1 MKNNTKLFILS
12 ALLVSSTSCNTSTPV
27 IEDEAAYIESIE
39 LWQDERLE
47 GLKEKDGWLNLAG
60 IYWLEE
66 GIQTIG
72 SDSSNDII
80 FPAKAPAYL
89 GTLNVENEKVYLEV
103 SDNVELHYK
112 NELANE
118 LDLTYE
124 ASGDP
129 SYITHGD
136 FAWYIMRRHT
146 SLAIRLRDY
155 KNPAIAALDHIPSYP
170 IDPDYVVE
178 AELLPF
184 EENLIITVNTPF
196 EGYTQDYDCPGELHF
211 KIKGKGLKLFPFSSG
226 DGYFLIIADE
236 TSGIETYGAGRFMYV
251 NPDSTG
257 RIILDFNKAYNPP
270 CALTAFAACP
280 MPPKENYLPAKIEAG
295 EKMLGIH

>member
-1 MKNNTKLFILS
+1 MKNYTILFILF
-12 ALLVSSTSCNTSTPV
+12 ALLVTSTSCNTSTPV

-39 LWQDERLE
+39 RWQNERLE
-47 GLKEKDGWLNLAG
+47 GLKDKDGWLNLAG

-66 GIQTIG
+66 GIQTFG

-80 FPAKAPAYL
+80 FPAKAPAFI
-89 GTLNVENEKVYLEV
+89 GTLSVENETVHLEV
-103 SDNVELHYK
+103 NDDAELNYK
-112 NELANE
+112 NELAQE

-124 ASGDP
+124 SSGDP

-146 SLAIRLRDY
+146 TMAIRLRDY
-155 KNPAIAALDHIPSYP
+155 KNPAIDAMDHIPSYP
-170 IDPDYVVE
+170 IDLDYVVE
-178 AELLPF
+178 AELHPF
-184 EENLIITVNTPF
+184 DETKIMTVNTPF

-211 KIKGKGLKLFPFSSG
+211 KIKGKEFKLFPFTSG

-236 TSGIETYGAGRFMYV
+236 TSGIETYGAGRFMYAS
-251 NPDSTG
+251 PDSTG
-257 RIILDFNKAYNPP
+257 RVILDFNKAYNPP

-280 MPPKENYLPAKIEAG
+280 MPPLENYLVVKIEAG
-295 EKMLGIH
+295 EKLVGVH